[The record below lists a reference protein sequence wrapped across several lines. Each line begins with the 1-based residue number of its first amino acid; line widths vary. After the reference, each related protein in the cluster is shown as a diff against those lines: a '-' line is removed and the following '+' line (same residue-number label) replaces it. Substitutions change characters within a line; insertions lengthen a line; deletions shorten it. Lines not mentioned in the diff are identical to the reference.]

1 MGTVYPLLISIPHGG
16 DTIPPEVEEMVSIT
30 ERDIF
35 YDGDA
40 LTREIYGFGKRVDA
54 VIETP
59 IARAI
64 VDVNRASD
72 DRAPANPDG
81 VVKTVTTDGRPVYR
95 EGMFPDDALID
106 ELLQRYYFPYHER
119 LGNLLSNRNIR
130 LALDCHSM
138 LKRSPAA
145 SDKPD
150 LPRPLVCLSN
160 RGDREGMPVRGRGAV
175 TCPPDWIRALAE
187 SLGQAFAGGGRVAM
201 NDPFAGGYISQ
212 YHHEREGVPWIQIEI
227 NRKLYLNETYFDPER
242 LRVDQRI
249 IRELRE
255 RISDALMRFLAM
267 L

>member
-16 DTIPPEVEEMVSIT
+16 DTVPPEVADMVSIT

-40 LTREIYGFGKRVDA
+40 LTREIYGFGKSVDA

-72 DRAPANPDG
+72 DRPPENPDG
-81 VVKTVTTDGRPVYR
+81 VVKTVTTDGTPVYR
-95 EGMFPDDALID
+95 DGMFPDDVLVED
-106 ELLQRYYFPYHER
+106 LLQRYYFPYHER
-119 LGNLLSNRNIR
+119 LGDLLANRSIR

-138 LKRSPAA
+138 LKRSPAT
-145 SDKPD
+145 SDRPGE
-150 LPRPLVCLSN
+150 PRPLICLSN
-160 RGDREGMPVRGRGAV
+160 RGDDLGMPVRGRGAV
-175 TCPPDWIRALAE
+175 TCPPEWIRALAE
-187 SLGQAFAGGGRVAM
+187 SLGQEFAGVGRVAM

-212 YHHEREGVPWIQIEI
+212 FHYEREGLPWIQIEI
-227 NRKLYLNETYFDPER
+227 NRKLYLNEIYFDPER

-249 IRELRE
+249 IQELRE
-255 RISDALMRFLAM
+255 RIFNAIVRFLTV